1 MKKILFYIFILIVI
15 ISIYLFIKKT
25 IQYHNLYKKIPKNI
39 INKYNFKFDIVT
51 TWVDWSNKNFI
62 RKFNKAGNTNNKP
75 CKSDKFLELKFAIR
89 SLIKHNIKFRN
100 LYIVH
105 SDNHPPP
112 KYLKK
117 NNPRLIFI
125 PHSKIAKKKSHL
137 PLIHRESITIN
148 LHRIPGILNY
158 YFYMEDD
165 MLIHNPNIF
174 YKQLELH
181 ENKKQIVFTRL
192 KIFKHERNPNI
203 SGGLW
208 HLNLY
213 NSNKLFN
220 KNKNFFEKIFENL
233 WEDHNIWLYNKK
245 IVNEIEKKYDKYFT
259 MTSSYQSISN
269 SKHKEKYY
277 IGIQNIYLNYLIYK
291 LNFKP
296 IKNPNLVNSL
306 HTNSKEF
313 GINKNK
319 ISTVTL
325 PLIKTYFKKYKKT
338 MFTNIQG
345 PGISD
350 EYENIPVINKLVY
363 GWLNKIY
370 PKKSEFE
377 I

>member
-1 MKKILFYIFILIVI
+1 MKKILFYIFILIII
-15 ISIYLFIKKT
+15 ISIYKKKN
-25 IQYHNLYKKIPKNI
+25 QHDKLYKKIPKNI
-39 INKYNFKFDIVT
+39 INKYNFKFDIVI
-51 TWVDWSNKNFI
+51 TWVDWSNKKFI
-62 RKFNKAGNTNNKP
+62 KKYNKAGNTHSKP
-75 CKSDKFLELKFAIR
+75 CKSNKFLELKFAIR
-89 SLIKHNIKFRN
+89 SLFKHNIKFRN

-165 MLIHNPNIF
+165 MLIHNPNMF
-174 YKQLELH
+174 YKQLELF
-181 ENKKQIVFTRL
+181 EDKKQIVYTRI
-192 KIFKHERNPNI
+192 KIFKFERNPKAP
-203 SGGLW
+203 GGLW
-208 HLNLY
+208 KLNLY
-213 NSNKLFN
+213 NSNNLFN
-220 KNKNFFEKIFENL
+220 KNKNFFEKNFIIL
-233 WEDHNIWLYNKK
+233 WEDHNVWLYNKK

-259 MTSSYQSISN
+259 MTSSYKKICN

-296 IKNPNLVNSL
+296 IKNPNLVNYL
-306 HTNSKEF
+306 HTNIFFF

-319 ISTVTL
+319 ISNFTI
-325 PLIKTYFKKYKKT
+325 PLIKIYLKNYKKT